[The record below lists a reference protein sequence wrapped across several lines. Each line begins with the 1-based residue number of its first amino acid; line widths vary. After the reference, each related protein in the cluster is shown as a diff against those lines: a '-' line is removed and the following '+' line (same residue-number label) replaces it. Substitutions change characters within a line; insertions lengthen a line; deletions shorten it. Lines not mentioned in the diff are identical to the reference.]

1 MSNPINDPL
10 FRLIKSLSK
19 SEKRNFTLYVNRIQ
33 DTKEVK
39 FVQLFEVLDRQKE
52 YQEKQIFQK
61 IPDLK
66 KSQLSNIRRHLY
78 KQLLI
83 SLRMI
88 NIQVNVD
95 LAIREQ
101 IDFAKILYNKGF
113 YKDSLKILERAK
125 GIAINAHQDLL
136 HLEILE
142 FEKLIELRHITR
154 SSADRAE
161 VLSDDAVKRASV
173 INTSSKLSNLSLR
186 LYGLYIKIG
195 HIKQQKDYYMLSEF
209 FRSNLPTR
217 PESEMTFFEK
227 ITLYQCHYWYNHILL
242 NFVQGYKYAQKWVDL
257 FEQDK
262 DMQGNDPELYMQGF
276 NNLLSSL
283 FYTGYYSKF
292 EENLKRL
299 EEFGEAHYK
308 SFNKNEKVQYFLY
321 LNSHR
326 INNYFMQ
333 GAFSEGVEI
342 VPELKKKLGRYQTH
356 LDQHR
361 IMVFYY
367 RIACLYFG
375 NGNNNEAIDYLNKII
390 NFSMGHLGEDI
401 QCFARIL
408 NLIAHYELGHYNLLE
423 HLVKSVYRFLRKM
436 EELNAVQEEI
446 LRFLRK
452 SLNTNPQNL
461 TESFVKLRTRL
472 IPHTNNPVERRS
484 FLYLD
489 IISWLTSK
497 IEGRPVQAVIRE
509 KFKMEKR

>member
-33 DTKEVK
+33 DTKGVK
-39 FVQLFEVLDRQKE
+39 FVQLFEVLDRQKKYNE
-52 YQEKQIFQK
+52 EQIFQK
-61 IPDLK
+61 IPSLK
-66 KSQLSNIRRHLY
+66 RSQLSNIRRHLY
-78 KQLLI
+78 KQILT

-88 NIQVNVD
+88 NTQVNVD

-113 YKDSLKILERAK
+113 YKDSLRVLERAK
-125 GIAINAHQDLL
+125 IQAINAHQDLL

-154 SSADRAE
+154 SSADRADT
-161 VLSDDAVKRASV
+161 LTGDAAKRAGI
-173 INTSSKLSNLSLR
+173 INTSSQLSNLSLR

-195 HIKQQKDYYMLSEF
+195 HIKQEKDFYMLSEF
-209 FRSNLPTR
+209 FRSNLPSR
-217 PESEMTFFEK
+217 PESEMTFVEK
-227 ITLYQCHYWYNHILL
+227 ITLYQCHYWYNHIHL

-257 FEQDK
+257 FEQDSA
-262 DMQGNDPELYMQGF
+262 MQLNDPELYMQGF

-283 FYTGYYSKF
+283 FYTSYFSKF
-292 EENLKRL
+292 EENLKL
-299 EEFGEAHYK
+299 LKNFGETNHK
-308 SFNKNEKVQYFLY
+308 RFNKNEAVQYFLY

-326 INNYFMQ
+326 INSYFMQ
-333 GAFSEGVEI
+333 GAFSEGVKI
-342 VPELKKKLGRYQTH
+342 IPDLKKKLNVYERH

-375 NGNNNEAIDYLNKII
+375 NGNNNAAIDYLNRII
-390 NFSMGHLGEDI
+390 NFSIGQLGEDI

-436 EELNAVQEEI
+436 EEMNAVQEEI

-452 SLNTNPQNL
+452 SLNVNPQNL
-461 TESFVKLRTRL
+461 TESFTQLRTRL
-472 IPHTNNPVERRS
+472 IPHTHNPVERRS

-497 IEGRPVQAVIRE
+497 IENRPVQEVIQE
-509 KFKMEKR
+509 KFKKEKR

>member
-33 DTKEVK
+33 DTKGVK
-39 FVQLFEVLDRQKE
+39 FVQLFEVLDRQKTYNE
-52 YQEKQIFQK
+52 DQIFQK
-61 IPDLK
+61 IPSLK
-66 KSQLSNIRRHLY
+66 RSQLSNIRRHLY
-78 KQLLI
+78 KQLLT

-95 LAIREQ
+95 LAVREQ

-125 GIAINAHQDLL
+125 SMAMSAHQDLL

-154 SSADRAE
+154 SSADRADTLTE
-161 VLSDDAVKRASV
+161 DVVKRATI
-173 INTSSKLSNLSLR
+173 INTSSQLSNLSLR

-195 HIKQQKDYYMLSEF
+195 HIKREKDSYMLSEF
-209 FRSNLPTR
+209 FHSNLPTT
-217 PESEMTFFEK
+217 PEVDMTFFEK

-257 FEQDK
+257 FEQDS
-262 DMQGNDPELYMQGF
+262 DMQLNDPELYMQGF

-283 FYTGYYSKF
+283 FYTSYYSKF
-292 EENLKRL
+292 SKNLETLKA
-299 EEFGEAHYK
+299 FGEANHK
-308 SFNKNEKVQYFLY
+308 RFNKNEEVQYFLY
-321 LNSHR
+321 LNNHR
-326 INNYFMQ
+326 INSFFMR
-333 GAFSEGVEI
+333 GAFSEGTEI
-342 VPELKKKLGRYQTH
+342 IPDLKKKLTRYETH

-361 IMVFYY
+361 TLVFYY

-375 NGNNNEAIDYLNKII
+375 SGNNSAAIDYLNRII
-390 NFSMGHLGEDI
+390 NFSIGNLGEDI

-436 EELNAVQEEI
+436 EEMNAVQEEI
-446 LRFLRK
+446 LRFLRR
-452 SLNTNPQNL
+452 SVNVNPQNL
-461 TESFVKLRTRL
+461 TELFIQLRKRL

-497 IEGRPVQAVIRE
+497 IENRPVQAVIQE
-509 KFKMEKR
+509 KFEVERR

>member
-1 MSNPINDPL
+1 MSNLINDHL

-33 DTKEVK
+33 DTKGVK
-39 FVQLFEVLDRQKE
+39 FVQLFEVLDRQKQYNE
-52 YQEKQIFQK
+52 EQIFQK

-66 KSQLSNIRRHLY
+66 RSQLSNIRRHLY
-78 KQLLI
+78 KQLLT

-95 LAIREQ
+95 LAVREQ

-125 GIAINAHQDLL
+125 SMAMNAHQDLL
-136 HLEILE
+136 HLEIME

-154 SSADRAE
+154 SSADRANTLTE
-161 VLSDDAVKRASV
+161 DVVKRASI
-173 INTSSKLSNLSLR
+173 INTSSQLSNLSLR
-186 LYGLYIKIG
+186 LYGMYIKIG
-195 HIKQQKDYYMLSEF
+195 HIKREKDYYMLSEF
-209 FRSNLPTR
+209 FQSNLPTT

-227 ITLYQCHYWYNHILL
+227 INLFQCHYWYNHILL

-257 FEQDK
+257 FEQDST
-262 DMQGNDPELYMQGF
+262 MQLNDPELYMQGF

-283 FYTGYYSKF
+283 FYTSYYSKF
-292 EENLKRL
+292 SENLETLKV
-299 EEFGEAHYK
+299 FGETNQK
-308 SFNKNEKVQYFLY
+308 RFNKNEEVQFFLY

-326 INNYFMQ
+326 INSYFMR
-333 GAFSEGVEI
+333 GAFSEGIEI
-342 VPELKKKLGRYQTH
+342 IPDLKKKLAKYETH
-356 LDQHR
+356 LDKHR
-361 IMVFYY
+361 ILVFYY

-375 NGNNNEAIDYLNKII
+375 SGNNNAAIDYLNRII
-390 NFSMGHLGEDI
+390 NFSIGNLGEDI
-401 QCFARIL
+401 QCYARIL

-436 EELNAVQEEI
+436 EEMNAVQEEI
-446 LRFLRK
+446 LRFLKK
-452 SLNTNPQNL
+452 SLNVNPQNL
-461 TESFVKLRTRL
+461 TELFVQLRTRL

-497 IEGRPVQAVIRE
+497 IENRPVQDVIQE
-509 KFKMEKR
+509 KFKVERR

>member
-1 MSNPINDPL
+1 MSNPVNDPL

-39 FVQLFEVLDRQKE
+39 FVQLFEVLDRQKQYNE
-52 YQEKQIFQK
+52 AQIFQK

-66 KSQLSNIRRHLY
+66 RSQLSNIRRHLY
-78 KQLLI
+78 KQLLT

-88 NIQVNVD
+88 NVQVNVD

-101 IDFAKILYNKGF
+101 IDFARILYNKGF

-125 GIAINAHQDLL
+125 VIAMSAHQDLL

-154 SSADRAE
+154 SSADRADT
-161 VLSDDAVKRASV
+161 LADDAVMRAAV
-173 INTSSKLSNLSLR
+173 IDTNSQLSNLSLR

-195 HIKQQKDYYMLSEF
+195 HIKQEKDYYMLGEF
-209 FRSNLPTR
+209 FRSNLPAR
-217 PESEMTFFEK
+217 PETEMTFFEK
-227 ITLYQCHYWYNHILL
+227 ITLYQCHFWYNHILL

-257 FEQDK
+257 FEQDP
-262 DMQGNDPELYMQGF
+262 DMQLNDPELYMQGF

-292 EENLKRL
+292 DENLKSL
-299 EEFGEAHYK
+299 EAFGEKNYK
-308 SFNKNEKVQYFLY
+308 KFTQNEAVQYFLY
-321 LNSHR
+321 LNNHR
-326 INNYFMQ
+326 INRYFMQ
-333 GAFSEGVEI
+333 GAFSEGTLI
-342 VPELKKKLGRYQTH
+342 VPELKKKLSRYKTH

-375 NGNNNEAIDYLNKII
+375 SGDNNSAIDYLNRII
-390 NFSMGHLGEDI
+390 NFSIGHLGEDI

-446 LRFLRK
+446 LRFLRR

-461 TESFVKLRTRL
+461 TESFIKLRTRL
-472 IPHTNNPVERRS
+472 IPHTSSPVERRS

-497 IEGRPVQAVIRE
+497 IENRPVQAVIQE
-509 KFKMEKR
+509 KFEAERR

>member
-1 MSNPINDPL
+1 MSNPLNDPL

-52 YQEKQIFQK
+52 YSEEQIFQN

-66 KSQLSNIRRHLY
+66 RSQLSNIRRHLY
-78 KQLLI
+78 KQLLT

-125 GIAINAHQDLL
+125 GIAMNAHQDLL

-161 VLSDDAVKRASV
+161 ILSDDAVKRASV
-173 INTSSKLSNLSLR
+173 IDTSSKLSNLSLR

-209 FRSNLPTR
+209 FRSNLPAR

-242 NFVQGYKYAQKWVDL
+242 NFVQGFKYAQKCVDL

-262 DMQGNDPELYMQGF
+262 AMQGNDPELYMQGF

-283 FYTGYYSKF
+283 FYTGY
-292 EENLKRL
+292 
-299 EEFGEAHYK
+299 
-308 SFNKNEKVQYFLY
+308 
-321 LNSHR
+321 
-326 INNYFMQ
+326 
-333 GAFSEGVEI
+333 
-342 VPELKKKLGRYQTH
+342 
-356 LDQHR
+356 
-361 IMVFYY
+361 
-367 RIACLYFG
+367 
-375 NGNNNEAIDYLNKII
+375 
-390 NFSMGHLGEDI
+390 
-401 QCFARIL
+401 
-408 NLIAHYELGHYNLLE
+408 
-423 HLVKSVYRFLRKM
+423 
-436 EELNAVQEEI
+436 
-446 LRFLRK
+446 
-452 SLNTNPQNL
+452 
-461 TESFVKLRTRL
+461 
-472 IPHTNNPVERRS
+472 
-484 FLYLD
+484 
-489 IISWLTSK
+489 
-497 IEGRPVQAVIRE
+497 
-509 KFKMEKR
+509 

>member
-1 MSNPINDPL
+1 MSNLINDPL

-39 FVQLFEVLDRQKE
+39 FVQLFEVLDRQKH
-52 YQEKQIFQK
+52 YQEDQIFQK

-66 KSQLSNIRRHLY
+66 RSQLSNIRRHLY
-78 KQLLI
+78 KQLLT

-113 YKDSLKILERAK
+113 YQDSLKILERAK
-125 GIAINAHQDLL
+125 VMAMNAHQDLL

-154 SSADRAE
+154 SSADRADT
-161 VLSDDAVKRASV
+161 LTDDAVKRATI
-173 INTSSKLSNLSLR
+173 INTSSQLSNLSLR

-195 HIKQQKDYYMLSEF
+195 HIKQEKDYYMLTEF
-209 FRSNLPTR
+209 FRSNLPTT
-217 PESEMTFFEK
+217 PEAEMTFFEK
-227 ITLYQCHYWYNHILL
+227 ITLYQCHFWYNHILL

-257 FEQDK
+257 FDQDTG
-262 DMQGNDPELYMQGF
+262 MQLNDPELYMQGF

-283 FYTGYYSKF
+283 FYTSYYSKF
-292 EENLKRL
+292 DKNLKLL
-299 EEFGEAHYK
+299 EAFGVANSK
-308 SFNKNEKVQYFLY
+308 RFNKNEEVQYFLY

-326 INNYFMQ
+326 INSYFMR
-333 GAFSEGVEI
+333 GAFSEGI
-342 VPELKKKLGRYQTH
+342 LTVPELKKKLGRYETH

-375 NGNNNEAIDYLNKII
+375 SGNNNATIDYLNRII
-390 NFSMGHLGEDI
+390 NFSIGHLGEDI

-436 EELNAVQEEI
+436 EEMNAVQEEI
-446 LRFLRK
+446 LRFLRR
-452 SLNTNPQNL
+452 SLNINPQNL
-461 TESFVKLRTRL
+461 TESFIQLRTRL

-497 IEGRPVQAVIRE
+497 IENRPVQLVIQE
-509 KFKMEKR
+509 KFEAEKR